1 MGHPAESL
9 HWYAR
14 DGAPAYTVIGANGRE
29 RPTTLRDARTLG
41 LVPSVTTIIKCAA
54 APGLERWKADQL
66 MMAALTLPR
75 RPREPEAAWL
85 SRVYSDAQ
93 EAGRKAA
100 ESGTAIHAAVQ
111 GFYEGQEAREYAA
124 HVAGAVEAVRAFDA
138 ALGVPERAFCE
149 GRYGGKVDLSCRTS
163 VLDFKTKDFGPDDKL
178 ETYDEHAMQLAAYRA
193 GLDGVDPDAR
203 CAIVYVSR
211 THPGLARLIE
221 IDQSALDRGLAM
233 FSALVAF
240 WYARTGLQAP
250 Q

>member
-14 DGAPAYTVIGANGRE
+14 DGSPAYTVIGANGKE

-75 RPREPEAAWL
+75 RPREPEAEWL
-85 SRVYSDAQ
+85 KRVYTDAQ
-93 EAGRKAA
+93 EASRQAA
-100 ESGTAIHAAVQ
+100 ERGTLIHAAVQ
-111 GFYEGQEAREYAA
+111 GHYEGQKPREYAA
-124 HVAGAVEAVRAFDA
+124 HVAGAVEVVRAFDA
-138 ALGVPERAFCE
+138 DLGVPERAFCAQQ
-149 GRYGGKVDLSCRTS
+149 YGGKVDLSCRS
-163 VLDFKTKDFGPDDKL
+163 AVLDFKTKDFGPDDKL

-193 GLDGVDPDAR
+193 GLDGVDSEAR

-221 IDQSALDRGLAM
+221 IDQARLDRGLAM
-233 FSALVAF
+233 FDALVTF
-240 WYARTGLQAP
+240 WYARTGLQP
-250 Q
+250 LQ